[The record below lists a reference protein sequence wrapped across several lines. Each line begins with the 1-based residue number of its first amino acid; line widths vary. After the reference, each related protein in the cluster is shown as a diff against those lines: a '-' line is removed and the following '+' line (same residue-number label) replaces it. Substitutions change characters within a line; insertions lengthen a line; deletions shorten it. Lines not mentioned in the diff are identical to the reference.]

1 MNGILLALAIAL
13 LVALEL
19 GLPARD
25 RTDARAAGAPASAS
39 QPCGDVTQLTRT
51 ADLLLLEGPDR
62 ASWQRPDQIM
72 DELRIGETSAV
83 ADIGAGSGWFT
94 IRLAR
99 RVPNGRVYA
108 QDVQRE
114 MVAAIERRVRREGL
128 DNVDTV
134 LGKTTSPG
142 LDENVRL
149 DAILIVDVYAEID
162 ERVPFLRNLTASLK
176 PHGRIGVVNYKPG
189 AGGPGPCADR
199 RFPASVVEQ
208 DARAADLRVVSTMDL
223 RYQYVVVLSR

>member
-1 MNGILLALAIAL
+1 MNGILLALAIVL

-19 GLPARD
+19 GLPSQD
-25 RTDARAAGAPASAS
+25 RFTEARAAAPTAS
-39 QPCGDVTQLTRT
+39 QPCGDVTQLTRP

-72 DELRIGETSAV
+72 DELRIGETSVV

-94 IRLAR
+94 MRLAR

-108 QDVQRE
+108 QDVQPE
-114 MVAAIERRVRREGL
+114 MVAAINRRVSREGL
-128 DNVDTV
+128 DNVKTV
-134 LGKTTSPG
+134 LGTTNSPG
-142 LDENVRL
+142 LDKTVRL

-162 ERVPFLRNLTASLK
+162 ERVTFLRNLTASLK

>member
-1 MNGILLALAIAL
+1 
-13 LVALEL
+13 
-19 GLPARD
+19 
-25 RTDARAAGAPASAS
+25 
-39 QPCGDVTQLTRT
+39 
-51 ADLLLLEGPDR
+51 
-62 ASWQRPDQIM
+62 
-72 DELRIGETSAV
+72 
-83 ADIGAGSGWFT
+83 
-94 IRLAR
+94 
-99 RVPNGRVYA
+99 
-108 QDVQRE
+108 
-114 MVAAIERRVRREGL
+114 MVAAIERRGRREGL

>member
-1 MNGILLALAIAL
+1 VNGIMLALAIVL
-13 LVALEL
+13 LIALEL
-19 GLPARD
+19 GLPAQD
-25 RTDARAAGAPASAS
+25 RFTEVRAAAPSAS
-39 QPCGDVTQLTRT
+39 QPCGDVTQLTRP

-72 DELRIGETSAV
+72 DELRIGETSVV

-94 IRLAR
+94 MRLAR

-108 QDVQRE
+108 QDVQPE
-114 MVAAIERRVRREGL
+114 MVAAINRRVSREGL
-128 DNVDTV
+128 DNVKTV
-134 LGKTTSPG
+134 LGTTNSPG
-142 LDENVRL
+142 LDKTVRL

-162 ERVPFLRNLTASLK
+162 ERVTFLRNLTASLK

>member
-1 MNGILLALAIAL
+1 VNGILLALAIAL

-25 RTDARAAGAPASAS
+25 RITGAGAAASAS
-39 QPCGDVTQLTRT
+39 RCGDVTQLTRP

-62 ASWQRPDQIM
+62 ASWQKPDQIM
-72 DELRIGETSAV
+72 DELRISETSVV

-94 IRLAR
+94 MRLAR
-99 RVPNGRVYA
+99 RVPNGLVYA

-114 MVAAIERRVRREGL
+114 MVAAIERRVGRERL
-128 DNVDTV
+128 ENVKTV
-134 LGKTTSPG
+134 LGATDSPG
-142 LDENVRL
+142 LPADARL
-149 DAILIVDVYAEID
+149 DAILIVDVYAEVD
-162 ERVPFLRNLTASLK
+162 ERVAFLRNLTASLK

-208 DARAADLRVVSTMDL
+208 DARAADLRFVSTLDL

>member
-1 MNGILLALAIAL
+1 VNGILLALAIVL

-19 GLPARD
+19 GVPSRD
-25 RTDARAAGAPASAS
+25 RFTEARSTTGVPASE
-39 QPCGDVTQLTRT
+39 PCGDATQLTRP

-62 ASWQRPDQIM
+62 ASWQKPDQIM
-72 DELRIGETSAV
+72 DELRIGETSVV

-94 IRLAR
+94 MRLAR
-99 RVPNGRVYA
+99 RVPNGLVYA

-114 MVAAIERRVRREGL
+114 MVAAIERRVGRERL
-128 DNVDTV
+128 ENVDTV
-134 LGKTTSPG
+134 LGATDSPG
-142 LDENVRL
+142 LPADASL

-162 ERVPFLRNLTASLK
+162 ERVAFLRNLTASLK
-176 PHGRIGVVNYKPG
+176 PQGRIGVVNYKPG

-208 DARAADLRVVSTMDL
+208 DARAAGLRVASTMDL
-223 RYQYVVVLSR
+223 RYQYVVVLSQ